1 MQPVSLRDP
10 APTSLAS
17 LVTIPVSALVGA
29 LATIQTL
36 RGRFA
41 GATNRKST
49 AVSREPGNQSW
60 GFFARS
66 LARTRSYAPPG
77 LSCQ

>member
-36 RGRFA
+36 RGRFT
-41 GATNRKST
+41 GATNRKVLPSL
-49 AVSREPGNQSW
+49 VSPGIRAGASSLV
-60 GFFARS
+60 RS
-66 LARTRSYAPPG
+66 LARAPPD
-77 LSCQ
+77 